1 MTILILGSSIKKQRE
16 VVMNSLII
24 LSLLFELIQSTPVY
38 LKTGDS
44 YLLKDFVGNQFILK
58 DDGSSYFIYDSNNNF
73 IEGSFYTP
81 SPYSESL
88 QEDNELFYLGPA
100 NYYVKHK
107 NKYYD
112 LFQNQE
118 VNFSILKDKS
128 FVMRKDYKYESKNED
143 ADSNISYTSFDVN
156 EFNTIKNALYF
167 EQLTQFPMNWFGE
180 CGFIALSILLG
191 YYDTFYNDDF
201 IPNDKTYKAR
211 YYKNV
216 NDTLEFDHSK
226 EEALLI
232 KGKVPFQGSLGYSLN
247 TWSIMPGTSYAMRD
261 YFLDCFKS
269 TILGIGG
276 TSGYPMSSYD
286 LNASFDRYMEYNCP
300 SIRGEFMEGRNVVNP
315 MSFYIDRNIPFALLL
330 ASSYKYDNN
339 NEISSGEKAHIVVAY
354 GYKDDCYLVHM
365 GWNPGGKNYSKV
377 MISKY
382 VSIGNFGIQYT
393 GKHKCSHNVCTS
405 VSPIV
410 SVCGCGSFSFD

>member
-1 MTILILGSSIKKQRE
+1 
-16 VVMNSLII
+16 MNSLII

-88 QEDNELFYLGPA
+88 QKDNELFYLGPA

-118 VNFSILKDKS
+118 VNYSILKDKS
-128 FVMRKDYKYESKNED
+128 FVMRKDYNYESKNED
-143 ADSNISYTSFDVN
+143 ADSNISYASFDVN

-201 IPNDKTYKAR
+201 IPNDKTYNAR

-300 SIRGEFMEGRNVVNP
+300 SI
-315 MSFYIDRNIPFALLL
+315 
-330 ASSYKYDNN
+330 
-339 NEISSGEKAHIVVAY
+339 
-354 GYKDDCYLVHM
+354 
-365 GWNPGGKNYSKV
+365 
-377 MISKY
+377 
-382 VSIGNFGIQYT
+382 
-393 GKHKCSHNVCTS
+393 
-405 VSPIV
+405 
-410 SVCGCGSFSFD
+410 